1 MRVQDEK
8 IKGFNVLELIIVIAI
23 IGVLS
28 AVAYPNFSDWRKDRE
43 TRNSVVKI
51 KSLIEGIN
59 AQVQRGQY
67 AFVQVDVNEIRL
79 VSGDDG
85 LIVTSKGMKPKTLA
99 TLLNTEGSTWWVEP
113 NGRCKITLPTAP
125 VEAVDEAAEDA
136 VVKKPYWDEDPDPNR
151 DQIIDLDKIEVRQI
165 VLDNVATTW
174 RDDVGAVCFGKND
187 QWYSGNGELVS
198 SSGDDVIVDS
208 YLFICN
214 RSNTR
219 SQCDIDNVTGEPT
232 TEHDHLYVIEWSRF
246 GNIKLEKWNK
256 RDAEWIEQ

>member
-8 IKGFNVLELIIVIAI
+8 IKGFNVLELLIVIAI

-28 AVAYPNFSDWRKDRE
+28 AVAYPNFSEWRKDRE
-43 TRNSVVKI
+43 TRSAVVKI

-59 AQVQRGQY
+59 SQVQRGQY
-67 AFVQVDVNEIRL
+67 AFVQVDVDE
-79 VSGDDG
+79 DDG

-99 TLLNTEGSTWWVEP
+99 TLLNNGESGWWVKP
-113 NGRCKITLPTAP
+113 NERCKI
-125 VEAVDEAAEDA
+125 VDKAVDEA
-136 VVKKPYWDEDPDPNR
+136 YWDEDPDPDRN
-151 DQIIDLDKIEVRQI
+151 QIIDLDKIEVRQI

>member
-8 IKGFNVLELIIVIAI
+8 IKGFNVLELIVVIAI

-28 AVAYPNFSDWRKDRE
+28 AVAYPNFSEWRKDRE
-43 TRNSVVKI
+43 TRSAVVKI

-67 AFVQVDVNEIRL
+67 AFVQVDVEE
-79 VSGDDG
+79 DDG

-99 TLLNTEGSTWWVEP
+99 TLLNNGESGWWVKP
-113 NGRCKITLPTAP
+113 NERCKI
-125 VEAVDEAAEDA
+125 VDKAVDEA
-136 VVKKPYWDEDPDPNR
+136 YWDEDPDPDRN
-151 DQIIDLDKIEVRQI
+151 QIIDLDKIEVRQI

-174 RDDVGAVCFGKND
+174 RDEIGAVCFGKND

>member
-8 IKGFNVLELIIVIAI
+8 IKGFNVLELLIVIAI

-43 TRNSVVKI
+43 TRSTVVKI

-67 AFVQVDVNEIRL
+67 AFVQVHVKEGEL
-79 VSGDDG
+79 VSEDDG

-113 NGRCKITLPTAP
+113 NERCNIA
-125 VEAVDEAAEDA
+125 DEA
-136 VVKKPYWDEDPDPNR
+136 YWDEDPDS
-151 DQIIDLDKIEVRQI
+151 DKDLDKIEVRQI

-174 RDDVGAVCFGKND
+174 LDDEGAVCFGKND

-219 SQCDIDNVTGEPT
+219 SQCDIDNLTGEPT
-232 TEHDHLYVIEWSRF
+232 TEHDYLYVIEWSRF

-256 RDAEWIEQ
+256 RDLEWIEQ

>member
-8 IKGFNVLELIIVIAI
+8 IKGFNVLELLIVIAI

-67 AFVQVDVNEIRL
+67 AFVQVDVEEGTLTNE
-79 VSGDDG
+79 DDG

-99 TLLNTEGSTWWVEP
+99 TLLNNGESGWWVRP
-113 NGRCKITLPTAP
+113 NERCNI
-125 VEAVDEAAEDA
+125 VDEA
-136 VVKKPYWDEDPDPNR
+136 YWDEDPDPDRN
-151 DQIIDLDKIEVRQI
+151 QIIDLDKIEVRQI

-174 RDDVGAVCFGKND
+174 RDEIGAVCFGKND

-219 SQCDIDNVTGEPT
+219 SQCDIDNVTG
-232 TEHDHLYVIEWSRF
+232 
-246 GNIKLEKWNK
+246 
-256 RDAEWIEQ
+256 

>member
-67 AFVQVDVNEIRL
+67 AFVQVDVEEDKE
-79 VSGDDG
+79 DDG

-99 TLLNTEGSTWWVEP
+99 TLLNNGESGWWVKP
-113 NGRCKITLPTAP
+113 NERCNN
-125 VEAVDEAAEDA
+125 VDQA
-136 VVKKPYWDEDPDPNR
+136 YWDEDPDPDR

-174 RDDVGAVCFGKND
+174 RDKKGAVCFGKND

-198 SSGDDVIVDS
+198 SSGGDLSVDS

-214 RSNTR
+214 RSKTR
-219 SQCDIDNVTGEPT
+219 SQCDIDNDTGEPT
-232 TEHDHLYVIEWSRF
+232 TEHDYLYVIEWSRF

-256 RDAEWIEQ
+256 RDLEWIEQ

>member
-8 IKGFNVLELIIVIAI
+8 IKGFNVLELIVVIAI

-67 AFVQVDVNEIRL
+67 AFVQVDVDE
-79 VSGDDG
+79 DDG

-99 TLLNTEGSTWWVEP
+99 TLLNNGESGWWVMP
-113 NGRCKITLPTAP
+113 NERCKIVDKA
-125 VEAVDEAAEDA
+125 DEA
-136 VVKKPYWDEDPDPNR
+136 YWDEDPDPDRN
-151 DQIIDLDKIEVRQI
+151 QIIDLDKIEVRQI

>member
-8 IKGFNVLELIIVIAI
+8 IKGFNVLELLIVIAI

-28 AVAYPNFSDWRKDRE
+28 AVAYPNFSDWQKDRE
-43 TRNSVVKI
+43 TRSAVVKI

-67 AFVQVDVNEIRL
+67 AFVQVDIEEGEL
-79 VSGDDG
+79 LTGGDG

-113 NGRCKITLPTAP
+113 NGRCNIAD
-125 VEAVDEAAEDA
+125 EAVDEEA
-136 VVKKPYWDEDPDPNR
+136 YWDEDPDLNK
-151 DQIIDLDKIEVRQI
+151 DLDKIEVRQI

-174 RDDVGAVCFGKND
+174 LDDEGAVCFGKND

-219 SQCDIDNVTGEPT
+219 SQCDIDNSTGEPT
-232 TEHDHLYVIEWSRF
+232 TEHDHLYVIELSL
-246 GNIKLEKWNK
+246 IH
-256 RDAEWIEQ
+256 I

>member
-8 IKGFNVLELIIVIAI
+8 IKGFNVLELLIVIAI

-67 AFVQVDVNEIRL
+67 AFVQVDVEE
-79 VSGDDG
+79 DDG

-99 TLLNTEGSTWWVEP
+99 TLLNNGESGWWVTP
-113 NGRCKITLPTAP
+113 NERCNI
-125 VEAVDEAAEDA
+125 VDEADEA
-136 VVKKPYWDEDPDPNR
+136 YWDEDPDPDRN
-151 DQIIDLDKIEVRQI
+151 QIIDLDKIEVRQI

>member
-8 IKGFNVLELIIVIAI
+8 IKGFNVLELLIVIAI

-67 AFVQVDVNEIRL
+67 AFVQVDVEEVEL
-79 VSGDDG
+79 VSGDDV

-99 TLLNTEGSTWWVEP
+99 TLLNTGGSDWWVKP
-113 NGRCKITLPTAP
+113 NERCNN
-125 VEAVDEAAEDA
+125 VDQA
-136 VVKKPYWDEDPDPNR
+136 YWDEDPDPDR

-174 RDDVGAVCFGKND
+174 RDKKGAVCFGKND

-214 RSNTR
+214 RSRTR

-232 TEHDHLYVIEWSRF
+232 TEHDYLYVIEWSRF

-256 RDAEWIEQ
+256 RDLEWIEQ

>member
-8 IKGFNVLELIIVIAI
+8 IKGFNVLELIVVIAI

-67 AFVQVDVNEIRL
+67 AFVQVDVEE
-79 VSGDDG
+79 DDV

-99 TLLNTEGSTWWVEP
+99 TLLNNGESGWWVTP
-113 NGRCKITLPTAP
+113 NERCNT
-125 VEAVDEAAEDA
+125 VDKA
-136 VVKKPYWDEDPDPNR
+136 YWDEDPDPDRN
-151 DQIIDLDKIEVRQI
+151 QIIDLDKIEVRQI

>member
-67 AFVQVDVNEIRL
+67 AFVQVDVDE
-79 VSGDDG
+79 DDG

-99 TLLNTEGSTWWVEP
+99 TLLNNGESGWWVMP
-113 NGRCKITLPTAP
+113 NERCKI
-125 VEAVDEAAEDA
+125 VDEADEA
-136 VVKKPYWDEDPDPNR
+136 YWDEDPDPNR

-219 SQCDIDNVTGEPT
+219 SQCDIDNDTGEPT

-256 RDAEWIEQ
+256 RDSEWIEQ

>member
-67 AFVQVDVNEIRL
+67 AFVQVDVEE
-79 VSGDDG
+79 DDV

-99 TLLNTEGSTWWVEP
+99 TLLNNGESGWWVTP
-113 NGRCKITLPTAP
+113 NERCNI
-125 VEAVDEAAEDA
+125 VDEADEA
-136 VVKKPYWDEDPDPNR
+136 YWDEDPDPDRN
-151 DQIIDLDKIEVRQI
+151 QIIDLDKIEVRQI

-174 RDDVGAVCFGKND
+174 RDKIGAVCFGKND

>member
-28 AVAYPNFSDWRKDRE
+28 AVAYPNFSEWRKDRE
-43 TRNSVVKI
+43 TRSAVVKI

-67 AFVQVDVNEIRL
+67 AFVQVDVEE
-79 VSGDDG
+79 DDV

-99 TLLNTEGSTWWVEP
+99 TLLNNGESGWWVKP
-113 NGRCKITLPTAP
+113 NERCNI
-125 VEAVDEAAEDA
+125 VDEA
-136 VVKKPYWDEDPDPNR
+136 YWDEDPDPDRN
-151 DQIIDLDKIEVRQI
+151 QIIDLDKIEVRQI

-174 RDDVGAVCFGKND
+174 RDKIGAVCFGKND

>member
-8 IKGFNVLELIIVIAI
+8 IKGFNVLELLIVIAI

-67 AFVQVDVNEIRL
+67 AFVQVDVKEGEL

-99 TLLNTEGSTWWVEP
+99 TLLNTGGSDWWVKP
-113 NGRCKITLPTAP
+113 NERCNN
-125 VEAVDEAAEDA
+125 VDQA
-136 VVKKPYWDEDPDPNR
+136 YWDEDPDPDR

-174 RDDVGAVCFGKND
+174 RDKKGAVCFGKND

-198 SSGDDVIVDS
+198 SSGDDAIVDS

-214 RSNTR
+214 RSRTR

-232 TEHDHLYVIEWSRF
+232 TEHDYLYVIEWSRF

-256 RDAEWIEQ
+256 RDLEWIEQ

>member
-8 IKGFNVLELIIVIAI
+8 IKGFNVLELLIVIAI

-28 AVAYPNFSDWRKDRE
+28 AVAYPNFSDWQKDRE
-43 TRNSVVKI
+43 TRSDVVEI

-67 AFVQVDVNEIRL
+67 AFVQVDVEEGELL

-99 TLLNTEGSTWWVEP
+99 TLLNNGESDWWVKP
-113 NGRCKITLPTAP
+113 NERCNN
-125 VEAVDEAAEDA
+125 VDQA
-136 VVKKPYWDEDPDPNR
+136 YWDEDPDPDRN
-151 DQIIDLDKIEVRQI
+151 QIIDLDKIEVRQI
-165 VLDNVATTW
+165 TLDNVATTW
-174 RDDVGAVCFGKND
+174 REDKGAVCFGKND
-187 QWYSGNGELVS
+187 QWYSGNGKLVS

-214 RSNTR
+214 RSRTR
-219 SQCDIDNVTGEPT
+219 FLCDIDNSTGEPT

-256 RDAEWIEQ
+256 RDSEWIEQ

>member
-67 AFVQVDVNEIRL
+67 AFVQVDVEE
-79 VSGDDG
+79 DDG

-99 TLLNTEGSTWWVEP
+99 TLLNNGESGWWVTP
-113 NGRCKITLPTAP
+113 NERCKIVDKA
-125 VEAVDEAAEDA
+125 DEA
-136 VVKKPYWDEDPDPNR
+136 YWDEDPDPNR

>member
-28 AVAYPNFSDWRKDRE
+28 AVAYPNFSEWRKDRE
-43 TRNSVVKI
+43 TRSAVVKI

-67 AFVQVDVNEIRL
+67 AFVQVDVEE
-79 VSGDDG
+79 DDV

-99 TLLNTEGSTWWVEP
+99 TLLNNGESGWWVTP
-113 NGRCKITLPTAP
+113 NERCNI
-125 VEAVDEAAEDA
+125 VDEADEA
-136 VVKKPYWDEDPDPNR
+136 YWDEDPDPDRN
-151 DQIIDLDKIEVRQI
+151 QIIDLDKIEVRQI

-174 RDDVGAVCFGKND
+174 RDEIGAVCFGKND

-219 SQCDIDNVTGEPT
+219 SQCDIDNLTGEPT
-232 TEHDHLYVIEWSRF
+232 TEHDYLYVIEWSRF

>member
-67 AFVQVDVNEIRL
+67 AFVQVDVEEGRLINE
-79 VSGDDG
+79 DDG

-99 TLLNTEGSTWWVEP
+99 TLLNNGESDWWKKPDE
-113 NGRCKITLPTAP
+113 RCKKN
-125 VEAVDEAAEDA
+125 VDE
-136 VVKKPYWDEDPDPNR
+136 YWDEDPDPDRN
-151 DQIIDLDKIEVRQI
+151 QIIDLDKIEVRQI

-174 RDDVGAVCFGKND
+174 RDEVGAVCFGKND

>member
-8 IKGFNVLELIIVIAI
+8 IKGFNVLELLIVIAI

-67 AFVQVDVNEIRL
+67 AFVQVDVEEVEL
-79 VSGDDG
+79 VSGDDV

-99 TLLNTEGSTWWVEP
+99 TLLNNGESGWWVKP
-113 NGRCKITLPTAP
+113 NERCNN
-125 VEAVDEAAEDA
+125 VDQA
-136 VVKKPYWDEDPDPNR
+136 YWDEDPDPDR

-174 RDDVGAVCFGKND
+174 RDKKGAVCFGKND

-198 SSGDDVIVDS
+198 SSGDDAIVDS

-214 RSNTR
+214 RSRTR
-219 SQCDIDNVTGEPT
+219 SQCDIDKVTGEPT
-232 TEHDHLYVIEWSRF
+232 TEHDYLYVIEWSRF

-256 RDAEWIEQ
+256 RDLEWIEQ

>member
-43 TRNSVVKI
+43 TRSAVVKI

-67 AFVQVDVNEIRL
+67 AFVQVDVEEDKE
-79 VSGDDG
+79 DDG

-99 TLLNTEGSTWWVEP
+99 TLLNNGESGWWVRP
-113 NGRCKITLPTAP
+113 NERCNI
-125 VEAVDEAAEDA
+125 VDEA
-136 VVKKPYWDEDPDPNR
+136 YWDEDPDPDRN
-151 DQIIDLDKIEVRQI
+151 QIIDLDKIEVRQI

-174 RDDVGAVCFGKND
+174 RDKIGAVCFGKND

>member
-8 IKGFNVLELIIVIAI
+8 IKGFNVLELLIVIAI

-43 TRNSVVKI
+43 TRSAVVKI

-67 AFVQVDVNEIRL
+67 AFVQVDVEEVEL

-99 TLLNTEGSTWWVEP
+99 TLLNTGGSDWWVKP
-113 NGRCKITLPTAP
+113 NERCNN
-125 VEAVDEAAEDA
+125 VDQA
-136 VVKKPYWDEDPDPNR
+136 YWDEDPDPDR

-174 RDDVGAVCFGKND
+174 RDKKGAVCFGKND

-214 RSNTR
+214 RSRTR

-232 TEHDHLYVIEWSRF
+232 TEHDYLYVIEWSRF

-256 RDAEWIEQ
+256 RDLEWIEQ

>member
-28 AVAYPNFSDWRKDRE
+28 AVAYPNFSEWRKDRE
-43 TRNSVVKI
+43 TRSAVVKI

-67 AFVQVDVNEIRL
+67 AFVQVDVEE
-79 VSGDDG
+79 DDV

-99 TLLNTEGSTWWVEP
+99 TLLNNGESGWWVKP
-113 NGRCKITLPTAP
+113 NERCNT
-125 VEAVDEAAEDA
+125 VDKA
-136 VVKKPYWDEDPDPNR
+136 YWDEDPDPDRN
-151 DQIIDLDKIEVRQI
+151 QIIDLDKIEVRQI

-174 RDDVGAVCFGKND
+174 RDKKGAVCFGKND

>member
-8 IKGFNVLELIIVIAI
+8 IKGFNVLELLIVIAI

-28 AVAYPNFSDWRKDRE
+28 AVAYPNFSEWRKDRE
-43 TRNSVVKI
+43 TRSAVVKI

-67 AFVQVDVNEIRL
+67 AFVQVDVEE
-79 VSGDDG
+79 DDV

-99 TLLNTEGSTWWVEP
+99 TLLNNGESGWWVMP
-113 NGRCKITLPTAP
+113 NERCKI
-125 VEAVDEAAEDA
+125 VDEADEA
-136 VVKKPYWDEDPDPNR
+136 YWDEDPDPDRN
-151 DQIIDLDKIEVRQI
+151 QIIDLDKIEVRQI

>member
-8 IKGFNVLELIIVIAI
+8 IKGFNVLELLIVIAI

-28 AVAYPNFSDWRKDRE
+28 AVAYPNFSEWRKDRE
-43 TRNSVVKI
+43 TRSAVIKI

-67 AFVQVDVNEIRL
+67 AFVQVDVEEVEL
-79 VSGDDG
+79 VSGDDA

-99 TLLNTEGSTWWVEP
+99 TLLNTGGSDWWVKP
-113 NGRCKITLPTAP
+113 NERCNN
-125 VEAVDEAAEDA
+125 VDQA
-136 VVKKPYWDEDPDPNR
+136 YWDEDPDPDR

-174 RDDVGAVCFGKND
+174 RDKKGAVCFGKND

-198 SSGDDVIVDS
+198 SSGDDAIVDS

-214 RSNTR
+214 RSRTR

-232 TEHDHLYVIEWSRF
+232 TEHDYLYVIEWSRF

-256 RDAEWIEQ
+256 RDLEWIEQ

>member
-8 IKGFNVLELIIVIAI
+8 IKGFNVLELLIVIAI

-67 AFVQVDVNEIRL
+67 AFVQVDVKEGEL

-99 TLLNTEGSTWWVEP
+99 TLLNNGESGWWVKP
-113 NGRCKITLPTAP
+113 NERCNN
-125 VEAVDEAAEDA
+125 VDQA
-136 VVKKPYWDEDPDPNR
+136 YWDEDPDPDR

-174 RDDVGAVCFGKND
+174 RDKKGAVCFGKND

-198 SSGDDVIVDS
+198 SSGGDLSVDS

-214 RSNTR
+214 RSRTR
-219 SQCDIDNVTGEPT
+219 SQCDIDNDTGEPT
-232 TEHDHLYVIEWSRF
+232 TEHDYLYVIEWSRF

-256 RDAEWIEQ
+256 RDLEWIEQ

>member
-28 AVAYPNFSDWRKDRE
+28 AVAYPNFSEWRKDRE
-43 TRNSVVKI
+43 TRSAVVKI

-67 AFVQVDVNEIRL
+67 AFVQVDVEE
-79 VSGDDG
+79 DDV

-99 TLLNTEGSTWWVEP
+99 TLLNNGESGWWVKP
-113 NGRCKITLPTAP
+113 NERCNI
-125 VEAVDEAAEDA
+125 VDEVVDEA
-136 VVKKPYWDEDPDPNR
+136 YWDEDPDPNR

-174 RDDVGAVCFGKND
+174 RDKIGAVCFGKND

-219 SQCDIDNVTGEPT
+219 SQCDIDNVTGEPI

>member
-67 AFVQVDVNEIRL
+67 AFVQVDVEE
-79 VSGDDG
+79 DDV

-99 TLLNTEGSTWWVEP
+99 TLLNNGESGWWVTP
-113 NGRCKITLPTAP
+113 NERCNI
-125 VEAVDEAAEDA
+125 VDEADEA
-136 VVKKPYWDEDPDPNR
+136 YWDEDPDPDRN
-151 DQIIDLDKIEVRQI
+151 QIIDLDKIEVRQI

-219 SQCDIDNVTGEPT
+219 SQCDIDNLTGEPT
-232 TEHDHLYVIEWSRF
+232 TEHDYLYVIEWSRF

-256 RDAEWIEQ
+256 RDSEWIEQ

>member
-67 AFVQVDVNEIRL
+67 AFVQVDVEE
-79 VSGDDG
+79 DDV

-99 TLLNTEGSTWWVEP
+99 TLLNNGESGWWVKP
-113 NGRCKITLPTAP
+113 NERCNI
-125 VEAVDEAAEDA
+125 VDEA
-136 VVKKPYWDEDPDPNR
+136 YWDEDPDPDRN
-151 DQIIDLDKIEVRQI
+151 QIIDLDKIEVRQI

-174 RDDVGAVCFGKND
+174 RDEIGAVCFGKND

>member
-43 TRNSVVKI
+43 TRSAVVKI

-67 AFVQVDVNEIRL
+67 AFVQVDVEE
-79 VSGDDG
+79 DDG

-99 TLLNTEGSTWWVEP
+99 TLLNNGESDWWVTP
-113 NGRCKITLPTAP
+113 NERCNI
-125 VEAVDEAAEDA
+125 VDEA
-136 VVKKPYWDEDPDPNR
+136 YWDEDPDPDRN
-151 DQIIDLDKIEVRQI
+151 QIIDLDKIEVRQI

-174 RDDVGAVCFGKND
+174 RDKIGAVCFGKND

>member
-28 AVAYPNFSDWRKDRE
+28 AVAYPNFSEWRKDRE
-43 TRNSVVKI
+43 TRSDVVEI

-67 AFVQVDVNEIRL
+67 AFVQVDIEEGEL
-79 VSGDDG
+79 LTGGDG

-99 TLLNTEGSTWWVEP
+99 TLLNTGGSDWWVKP
-113 NGRCKITLPTAP
+113 NERCNN
-125 VEAVDEAAEDA
+125 VDQA
-136 VVKKPYWDEDPDPNR
+136 YWDEDPDPDR

-165 VLDNVATTW
+165 TLDNVATTW
-174 RDDVGAVCFGKND
+174 REDKGAVCFGKND

-214 RSNTR
+214 RSRTR

-232 TEHDHLYVIEWSRF
+232 TEHDYLYVIEWSRF

-256 RDAEWIEQ
+256 RDSEWIEQ

>member
-8 IKGFNVLELIIVIAI
+8 IKGFNVLELLIVIAI

-28 AVAYPNFSDWRKDRE
+28 AVAYPNFSDWQKDRE
-43 TRNSVVKI
+43 TRSDVVEI

-67 AFVQVDVNEIRL
+67 AFVQVDVEEGELL

-99 TLLNTEGSTWWVEP
+99 TLLNTGGSDWWVKP
-113 NGRCKITLPTAP
+113 NERCNN
-125 VEAVDEAAEDA
+125 VDQA
-136 VVKKPYWDEDPDPNR
+136 YWDEDPDPDR

-165 VLDNVATTW
+165 TLDNVATTW
-174 RDDVGAVCFGKND
+174 REDKGAVCFGKND
-187 QWYSGNGELVS
+187 QWYSGNGKLVS
-198 SSGDDVIVDS
+198 SSGGDVSVDS

-214 RSNTR
+214 RSRTR
-219 SQCDIDNVTGEPT
+219 SQCDIDNYTGEPT
-232 TEHDHLYVIEWSRF
+232 TEHDYLYVIEWSRF

-256 RDAEWIEQ
+256 RDSEWIEQ

>member
-8 IKGFNVLELIIVIAI
+8 IKGFNILELLIVIAI

-28 AVAYPNFSDWRKDRE
+28 AVAYPNFSEWRKDRE
-43 TRNSVVKI
+43 TRSDVVKI

-67 AFVQVDVNEIRL
+67 AFVQVDVEE
-79 VSGDDG
+79 DDG

-99 TLLNTEGSTWWVEP
+99 TLLNDGESDWWVKP
-113 NGRCKITLPTAP
+113 NERCNN
-125 VEAVDEAAEDA
+125 VDQA
-136 VVKKPYWDEDPDPNR
+136 YWDEDPDPDR

-165 VLDNVATTW
+165 TLDNVATTW
-174 RDDVGAVCFGKND
+174 REDKGAVCFGKND

-214 RSNTR
+214 RSRTR
-219 SQCDIDNVTGEPT
+219 SQCDIDNSTGEPT
-232 TEHDHLYVIEWSRF
+232 TEHDYLYVIEWSRF

-256 RDAEWIEQ
+256 RDLEWIEQ

>member
-67 AFVQVDVNEIRL
+67 AFVQVDVEE
-79 VSGDDG
+79 DDV

-99 TLLNTEGSTWWVEP
+99 TLLNNGKSDWWVTP
-113 NGRCKITLPTAP
+113 NERCNI
-125 VEAVDEAAEDA
+125 VDEA
-136 VVKKPYWDEDPDPNR
+136 YWDEDPDPDRN
-151 DQIIDLDKIEVRQI
+151 QIIDLDKIEVRQI

-174 RDDVGAVCFGKND
+174 RDKIGAVCFGKND

>member
-8 IKGFNVLELIIVIAI
+8 IKGFNVLELIVVIAI

-67 AFVQVDVNEIRL
+67 AFVQVDVNEVRL
-79 VSGDDG
+79 LSGDDG

-99 TLLNTEGSTWWVEP
+99 TLLNTGGSDWWVKP
-113 NGRCKITLPTAP
+113 NERCNN
-125 VEAVDEAAEDA
+125 VDQA
-136 VVKKPYWDEDPDPNR
+136 YWDEDPDPDR

-174 RDDVGAVCFGKND
+174 RDKKGAVCFGKND

-198 SSGDDVIVDS
+198 SSGGDLSVDS

-214 RSNTR
+214 RSRTR
-219 SQCDIDNVTGEPT
+219 SQCDIDNDTGEPT
-232 TEHDHLYVIEWSRF
+232 TEHDYLYVIEWSRF

-256 RDAEWIEQ
+256 RDLEWIEQ